1 MEEGST
7 TNLIT
12 SNLDNSGDLKEYY
25 DALTELEKR
34 NQQKKE
40 FQVNPLADPLDRW
53 PTLFEILNKN
63 TQAPVDLWSFY
74 EFMRDEQR
82 SINYLDFWIDTVQH
96 LNLCKVYVLGLKD
109 SIVKNSR
116 TRHSKLMN
124 MSQQQQDTTISTG
137 DFTQPT
143 IERPRPLSETSGYS
157 YDSSSRDSK
166 SSSMLLDLLMKN
178 NMFEGQDPHRLSTF
192 LRGETAVRTSDP
204 LVNFKI
210 DELKRRSKTLD
221 DITQDT
227 TQEDRQSSIRASR
240 INPEMVEALIE
251 SDINPQDKP
260 IEKSHLIT
268 RKNLR
273 QSSQMLLNTYFNDSN
288 ERHIL
293 IPQDLIID
301 IQNAITVQG
310 RDDPEVFDSAREYV
324 FKAMEYD
331 AYPKFLRTHALQ
343 NVTDK
348 SAMFRLLGAIL
359 CSIAGF
365 WASYY
370 MIFYDSVKSN
380 RGAITVPFF
389 FMSYLFF
396 TAFYSVDP
404 ILCFF
409 GFGESRSSA
418 LGITRWKEPYAKKLL
433 LKRSLFILLL
443 ICLTAAAFSVL
454 FGLVPGHRL
463 AH

>member
-1 MEEGST
+1 MEEGSA

-34 NQQKKE
+34 NQEQQA
-40 FQVNPLADPLDRW
+40 FQVDPLSDPLDRW
-53 PTLFEILNKN
+53 PTLFEILNKK
-63 TQAPVDLWSFY
+63 TRTPVDLWSFY

-96 LNLCKVYVLGLKD
+96 LNLCKVYVMGLKD

-116 TRHSKLMN
+116 SRHSRLIN
-124 MSQQQQDTTISTG
+124 LQTQQPDTTVSTG

-143 IERPRPLSETSGYS
+143 LDRPRPLSEVSV
-157 YDSSSRDSK
+157 DSRGSSRDSK

-178 NMFEGQDPHRLSTF
+178 NMFESQDPHRLSTF
-192 LRGETAVRTSDP
+192 LRGETAIRSSDP

-221 DITQDT
+221 DITRDT
-227 TQEDRQSSIRASR
+227 TNEDRHSSIRASR

-251 SDINPQDKP
+251 TDVNPQDKS
-260 IEKSHLIT
+260 IEQTHLIT

-273 QSSQMLLNTYFNDSN
+273 QSSHMLYNTYFNPAN

-293 IPQDLIID
+293 IPQELILEV
-301 IQNAITVQG
+301 QNAIEVNG
-310 RDDPEVFDSAREYV
+310 RDDPEVFDAAREYV
-324 FKAMEYD
+324 FKSMEYD
-331 AYPKFLRTHALQ
+331 AYPKFLRTHALR
-343 NVTDK
+343 NVTEK
-348 SAMFRLLGAIL
+348 SAMFRLLGSIL
-359 CSIAGF
+359 CAIAGF

-370 MIFYDSVKSN
+370 MIFYDTVKST
-380 RGAITVPFF
+380 RGAIVVPFF

-396 TAFYSVDP
+396 TAFYCVDP
-404 ILCFF
+404 VLCFF
-409 GFGESRSSA
+409 GYGESRSLPFGLSQW
-418 LGITRWKEPYAKKLL
+418 REPYAKKLL
-433 LKRSLFILLL
+433 LKRSIFILGL
-443 ICLTAAAFSVL
+443 ILLTAAIFSVL

-463 AH
+463 SH